1 MSMANVD
8 LRKLHHALI
17 LEEAGGFTAA
27 SARLAL
33 TQSALSRS
41 IQALEQQLGL
51 TIFDRG
57 RNGATPTMAG
67 REFLDR
73 ARQVYG
79 AIVHLE
85 RYAEDLSSGSDGE
98 VTLGLGT
105 AVSHAVL
112 PSLVATIVRDYPRLS
127 LTVKSEPAPALI
139 DHLIDG
145 RCDVVFVADTHL
157 IDRSRVSD
165 RPIISATA
173 GVIARDGHPLCRKGD
188 VTLDDLT
195 SYTLVSGPV
204 DTKEIRSVHGLDSR
218 IIVCD
223 SPGLLR
229 DMVMT
234 NDAIWLTL
242 TFVAAEALKDGSL
255 VKLTLLGPRVRSR
268 FTIYEL
274 TMKQTRLSKSAEIIS
289 GIIEKTL
296 EDLSSK
302 L

>member
-1 MSMANVD
+1 MAHVD
-8 LRKLHHALI
+8 LRKLHHALM
-17 LEEAGGFTAA
+17 LEEMGGFTAA
-27 SARLAL
+27 SARLNL

-51 TIFDRG
+51 AIFDRG

-79 AIVHLE
+79 AMLNLE
-85 RYAEDLSSGSDGE
+85 RYAVDLSSGSDGK

-112 PSLVATIVRDYPRLS
+112 PRLVGKIVRDYPKLS
-127 LTVKSEPAPALI
+127 LTVMSEPAPALI
-139 DHLIDG
+139 DHLVDG
-145 RCDVVFVADTHL
+145 KCDVVFVADTHD

-165 RPIISATA
+165 RPIMSATT
-173 GVIARDGHPLCRKGD
+173 GVIVGKDHPLCRKGS
-188 VTLDDLT
+188 VTLDDLKA
-195 SYTLVSGPV
+195 YTLVSGPV
-204 DTKEIRSVHGLDSR
+204 ETKEIRNVYGLDCR

-223 SPGLLR
+223 NPSLLR
-229 DMVMT
+229 DMVMMS
-234 NDAIWLTL
+234 DAVWLTL
-242 TFVAAEALKDGSL
+242 TFVAAEELKDRRMA
-255 VKLTLLGPRVRSR
+255 KLTLLDSRVRSR

-274 TMKQTRLSKSAEIIS
+274 TMKQTRLSKSAEIVS
-289 GIIEKTL
+289 GIIENALK
-296 EDLSSK
+296 DLSSK